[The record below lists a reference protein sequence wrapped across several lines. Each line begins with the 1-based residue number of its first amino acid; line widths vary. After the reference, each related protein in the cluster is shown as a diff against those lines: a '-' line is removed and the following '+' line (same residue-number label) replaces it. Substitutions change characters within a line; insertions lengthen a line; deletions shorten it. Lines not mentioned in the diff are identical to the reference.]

1 MDSIGMHFEVCQL
14 SKDNSFVIV
23 AKCKQDSKVQTQSS
37 FAGPKCMVPMS
48 VIQHQCDLMA
58 SLFVNIRPWHKML
71 AKAGSKF
78 CPTLNKPSHNSLR
91 HNAKIAKF
99 SQIWSH

>member
-1 MDSIGMHFEVCQL
+1 MNTYGPIGMHFEVCQL

-58 SLFVNIRPWHKML
+58 SLFVNIRPFTIMKICST
-71 AKAGSKF
+71 AQNVDQSK
-78 CPTLNKPSHNSLR
+78 L
-91 HNAKIAKF
+91 KF
-99 SQIWSH
+99 LPNTK